1 MASSAQPEL
10 GTESQNWPVRP
21 SRGGLIGLVVAAV
34 LLVIGIASLAAVV
47 GQALSPLVFLLVGL
61 GALGLGLGA
70 AALVLATGYYRLRY
84 ELAAGELRVHSARTS
99 ERLSLD
105 RIDGIYSG
113 QQIGELRGLR
123 GVSWPGYFVG
133 TTRTRTHGALQLYCT
148 DLGSEA
154 LSIVVAA
161 ERTLVLSPVDPPA
174 FRREL
179 IRRIEA
185 GESSAA
191 PRPVGASQPRRLPQA
206 LLAGLATA
214 AVGLLL
220 TAVAAVS
227 LGFPLLPDRIVPFPE
242 STGALSSPTSRDW
255 LLSLPALGLAVLL
268 VNAIAAFGLRKR
280 EPAGAVLLAGTTCL
294 VQLLVLL
301 GSLRVLA

>member
-1 MASSAQPEL
+1 MASSAQPQPGIE
-10 GTESQNWPVRP
+10 GQAWPVRP
-21 SRGGLIGLVVAAV
+21 SRGGLLGLGVAVV
-34 LLVIGIASLAAVV
+34 LLLIGIGSLAAVI
-47 GQALSPLVFLLVGL
+47 GRPLSPLVFLLVGL
-61 GALGLGLGA
+61 GSLGLGLGA
-70 AALVLATGYYRLRY
+70 AALVLASGYYRLRY
-84 ELAAGELRVHSARTS
+84 ELTAGELRVHSARTS
-99 ERLSLD
+99 ERLPLD

-148 DLGSEA
+148 DLGSES

-185 GESSAA
+185 GQGSAV
-191 PRPVGASQPRRLPQA
+191 PPPGTSQPRRLPQA
-206 LLAGLATA
+206 LLVGLATA

-220 TAVAAVS
+220 AAVAAVS
-227 LGFPLLPDRIVPFPE
+227 LGFPQLPDQLVPFPE
-242 STGALSSPTSRDW
+242 SPGSLSNPTSRDW
-255 LLSLPALGLAVLL
+255 LLTLPALGLAVLL
-268 VNAIAAFGLRKR
+268 LNAAIAFGLRKR
-280 EPAGAVLLAGTTCL
+280 EPAGAVLLVSAACL